1 MERSIA
7 PALPLI
13 RLPESLDDGT
23 LLLNVHRV
31 EDAEAHLEG
40 EDEEMRSR
48 FDAVRPATLEETR
61 RAMRRWI
68 EGRRTGAPM
77 FAYAIRQRSGRLIGG
92 CELRMR
98 SPVSANVS
106 YWIFPQFRRRGYA
119 LRALSVLCEAASS
132 VDELE
137 RLEARVAPDNVASRR
152 VLDKA
157 NFVESGTVE
166 EIAWTGKASMMLLY
180 VRFIVGPS
188 RPRPAT
194 RARRARRP

>member
-1 MERSIA
+1 
-7 PALPLI
+7 
-13 RLPESLDDGT
+13 
-23 LLLNVHRV
+23 
-31 EDAEAHLEG
+31 
-40 EDEEMRSR
+40 
-48 FDAVRPATLEETR
+48 
-61 RAMRRWI
+61 
-68 EGRRTGAPM
+68 M
-77 FAYAIRQRSGRLIGG
+77 FAYAIRQRTGRLIGG

-119 LRALSVLCEAASS
+119 LRALSVLCEVASS

-180 VRFIVGPS
+180 VTSVAGSSP
-188 RPRPAT
+188 PQPAT
-194 RARRARRP
+194 RARRGRRP

>member
-1 MERSIA
+1 MERSIGPA
-7 PALPLI
+7 PPLI
-13 RLPESLDDGT
+13 RLPKSLKDGT
-23 LLLNVHRV
+23 LLLNAYQV

-40 EDEEMRSR
+40 EDEEMRRR

-61 RAMRRWI
+61 QAMRRWI

-77 FAYAIRQRSGRLIGG
+77 FAYAIRRRSGPLIGG

-98 SPVSANVS
+98 SAVSANVS

-119 LRALSVLCEAASS
+119 LRALSLLCDAASS
-132 VDELE
+132 VGELE

-188 RPRPAT
+188 RPRPVT